1 MQPTLAPAPHPPHQ
15 HLQSPQAQV
24 QQSSYLKEEINH
36 GQTLIEGW
44 DDQQETEDAEQGQ
57 SSSPT
62 ACYCPGSLHVLR
74 VFQVIGEYTDACF
87 PLHYSSARTPFAQH
101 AGGQHRHK
109 TRLSKPT
116 GPKSVGDFAR

>member
-44 DDQQETEDAEQGQ
+44 SNQQETEDAEQGQ
-57 SSSPT
+57 SGSPT
-62 ACYCPGSLHVLR
+62 AYCFFVCYVYLIVD
-74 VFQVIGEYTDACF
+74 EYADVHF
-87 PLHYSSARTPFAQH
+87 PLHYSFACAPVAQH
-101 AGGQHRHK
+101 ASDCRRLK
-109 TRLSKPT
+109 TRLSELARSE
-116 GPKSVGDFAR
+116 GVGDFS